1 MSNIVP
7 LVAGPAIQQDKS
19 STDMP
24 VAKGP
29 TFDVRS
35 AAIVG
40 GLAVLA
46 AIVIGVV
53 AIELGTRSN
62 TLILG
67 DQDFGS
73 SNADNMAEEIAENGP
88 ILWPDIASGTRDIW
102 LQHIGDD
109 PATGWTAFDARPPG
123 TARDCAVQ
131 WSAATRDFTD
141 PCDGSVYPE
150 TGEGLPTI
158 PVYIDGRSLIID
170 INGVHGSDDFS
181 GYAG

>member
-109 PATGWTAFDARPPG
+109 PATGWTAFDARP
-123 TARDCAVQ
+123 R
-131 WSAATRDFTD
+131 
-141 PCDGSVYPE
+141 DGSVYPE